1 MRECW
6 VDNYYLQREQAL
18 WAVPYPIRVLVG
30 RSVYKKVTTTLYGQ
44 GVGRYSA
51 AEVDSFRREIWGSF
65 NDLLADVRETSGS
78 SDTRAPFWVLGTAEP
93 TEADISLFSFVASIL
108 SAQRYVCCRLGASI
122 ATQNANSL

>member
-44 GVGRYSA
+44 GVGRYSS
-51 AEVDSFRREIWGSF
+51 AEVESFRREVWSSF
-65 NDLLADVRETSGS
+65 NDLLEDVRETTASTES
-78 SDTRAPFWVLGTAEP
+78 KAPFWVLGTAEP
-93 TEADISLFSFVASIL
+93 TEADISLYSFVASIL
-108 SAQRYVCCRLGASI
+108 SAQRYVGCSRVPAASQI
-122 ATQNANSL
+122 DTI